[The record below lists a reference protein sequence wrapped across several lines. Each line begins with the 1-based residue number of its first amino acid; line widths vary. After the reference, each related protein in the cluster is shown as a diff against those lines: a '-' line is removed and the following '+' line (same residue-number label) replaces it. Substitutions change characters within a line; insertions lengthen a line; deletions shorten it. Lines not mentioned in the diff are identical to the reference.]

1 MGAARCATGSALQVR
16 VYEQLL
22 ELQQRMNSRL
32 SESNRYARFLDGELS
47 VSSRRS
53 QWPTSPRRAAPRPF
67 PAPCAASA
75 STGTLC
81 IACCAVCDAVQVRE
95 ALKDEGVVSTM
106 SELIEVGSRLRALFR
121 PRLLVSCVACT

>member
-53 QWPTSPRRAAPRPF
+53 QVADLPAPRRAAPLP
-67 PAPCAASA
+67 S
-75 STGTLC
+75 S
-81 IACCAVCDAVQVRE
+81 VC
-95 ALKDEGVVSTM
+95 S
-106 SELIEVGSRLRALFR
+106 
-121 PRLLVSCVACT
+121 

>member
-32 SESNRYARFLDGELS
+32 SESNRYARFLEGELS

-53 QWPTSPRRAAPRPF
+53 QRPTSPRRAAPRRA
-67 PAPCAASA
+67 APLPS
-75 STGTLC
+75 S
-81 IACCAVCDAVQVRE
+81 VC
-95 ALKDEGVVSTM
+95 S
-106 SELIEVGSRLRALFR
+106 
-121 PRLLVSCVACT
+121 